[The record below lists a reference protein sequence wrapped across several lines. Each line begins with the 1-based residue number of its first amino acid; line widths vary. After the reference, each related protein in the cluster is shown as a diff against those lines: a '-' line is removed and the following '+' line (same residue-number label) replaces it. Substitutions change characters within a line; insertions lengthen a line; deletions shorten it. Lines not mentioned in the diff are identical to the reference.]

1 MNIKE
6 REKIYNK
13 MIKKYGDLLS
23 KYIIFDIVLKNNNKY
38 DIEKKICTI
47 YIDELEFEKTK

>member
-1 MNIKE
+1 MEK
-6 REKIYNK
+6 EKIYNK

-23 KYIIFDIVLKNNNKY
+23 KYIIFDIVLENNNKY

>member
-6 REKIYNK
+6 KEKIYNK
-13 MIKKYGDLLS
+13 MIKKYGDLIS
-23 KYIIFDIVLKNNNKY
+23 KYTIFDVVLENNNKHE
-38 DIEKKICTI
+38 IEKEICTI